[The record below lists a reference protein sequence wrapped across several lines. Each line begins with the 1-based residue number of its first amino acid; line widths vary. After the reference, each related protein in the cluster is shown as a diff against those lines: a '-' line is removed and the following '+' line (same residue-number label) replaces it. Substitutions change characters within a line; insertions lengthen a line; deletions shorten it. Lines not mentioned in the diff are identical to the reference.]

1 MTPYQTF
8 DGNVG
13 GADTVGVLIQRRNEP
28 RLNFAQT
35 VSAVYTFY
43 LVMAL
48 FPDIQTKAQDEI
60 DRVIG
65 NDRLPVLAD
74 RDSLPYVDAL
84 LSEVFRW
91 GPVTPTGL
99 SH

>member
-1 MTPYQTF
+1 MIPFQAF
-8 DGNVG
+8 DWNVG

-28 RLNFAQT
+28 RLNLAQT
-35 VSAVYTFY
+35 VSTLYTFY

-48 FPDIQTKAQDEI
+48 FPDIQTKAQEEI
-60 DRVIG
+60 DRVVG

-74 RDSLPYVDAL
+74 RDSLPYLSAL
-84 LSEVFRW
+84 QSEVYRW
-91 GPVTPTGL
+91 GPVGPTGL